1 MKQEEEQ
8 TRVAL
13 LEQQVLMRVSSKFSL
28 TFEKLEFFL
37 MFTLLY
43 EEPFVSSIKCFFLN
57 LTKVL
62 KVTTYTSHMF
72 PLLSLG

>member
-28 TFEKLEFFL
+28 TFEKMEFFL

-43 EEPFVSSIKCFFLN
+43 EEPFVSSIKCFFKN
-57 LTKVL
+57 
-62 KVTTYTSHMF
+62 F
-72 PLLSLG
+72 